1 MLGHTLGALG
11 LGQLSS
17 PPRLP
22 TPTRPSCCFHDS
34 RARRILRRVLVL
46 KPGQGLPSPRWWRGW
61 GGGGVGL
68 GPGEA
73 FLAAGR
79 LARWSD

>member
-22 TPTRPSCCFHDS
+22 TPTRPSCCFDDS

-46 KPGQGLPSPRWWRGW
+46 EPGQGLPSPRRGR
-61 GGGGVGL
+61 GVERGL
-68 GPGEA
+68 GPEEA

>member
-1 MLGHTLGALG
+1 MLRHTLGALG

-22 TPTRPSCCFHDS
+22 TPTRPSCCFDDS

-46 KPGQGLPSPRWWRGW
+46 EPGQGLPSPRRGR
-61 GGGGVGL
+61 GVERGL
-68 GPGEA
+68 GPEEA